1 MAESGY
7 KPSGWILVIGIL
19 LMIIGVY
26 AWFHPA
32 TALAGLAL
40 YLGFVLVLIGVGYLI
55 AFFGNRLSGWYLVLG
70 IIDIVV
76 GVLFVSNLPTATA
89 AIPFIFAIWV
99 LVVGAIQIVHAIDIR
114 NIFPRVWGWPLISG
128 ILGIIF
134 ALLIFYNPFAGTV
147 AITVLL
153 GLYLFS
159 NGLLAVIEYF
169 SGRVSKA

>member
-7 KPSGWILVIGIL
+7 KPSRWTLVIGIL

-32 TALAGLAL
+32 TALVGLAL
-40 YLGFVLVLIGVGYLI
+40 YLGVVLVLIGVGYLI
-55 AFFGNRLSGWYLVLG
+55 AFFGDRLSGWYLALG

-76 GVLFVSNLPTATA
+76 GSLFVSNLPTATA
-89 AIPFIFAIWV
+89 VIPFIVAIWA

-114 NIFPRVWGWPLISG
+114 NIFPKVWGWPLVSG

-134 ALLIFYNPFAGTV
+134 ALLIFYNPFAGAF

-153 GLYLFS
+153 GLYLFL
-159 NGLLAVIEYF
+159 NGLLAVVECF
-169 SGRVSKA
+169 SGRRSKV